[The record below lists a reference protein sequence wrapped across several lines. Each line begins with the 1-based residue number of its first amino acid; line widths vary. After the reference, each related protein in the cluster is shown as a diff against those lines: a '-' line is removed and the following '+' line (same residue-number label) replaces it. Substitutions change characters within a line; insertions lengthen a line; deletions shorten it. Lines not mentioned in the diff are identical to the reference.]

1 MRFLTRILKWLGYFA
16 VAVVAAG
23 AIYQQAGSALD
34 RRLAPPAS
42 QMIMVEGHAVH
53 FACIGE
59 GPRTYLL
66 DAGAGVWSFEFGR
79 LKPLLAKSGRVCT
92 FDRPGLGWS
101 EDMQGGHDAASLAAQ
116 VFKIVHAAKIAT
128 PFIYVGHSLGANVGE
143 IYLDRYPQDLAA
155 LVLLEP
161 GFPKWLLEQFPMTR
175 AEAMASAGCN
185 WQCDAALVAGYLGVS
200 RLAAAI
206 ARPGAKSMTPE
217 MAAQYQAGLAR
228 PQTLRTIVA
237 TLRAVPKT
245 AYQIMDIKSFGQTPV
260 LTIASERPIEPDEGE
275 TPEHFAKTL
284 QEERDYL
291 TARAALSSRGA
302 GVIVIPN
309 SNHSTMVTGDAQAA
323 ATARAIEGFVAGID
337 AAAAK

>member
-1 MRFLTRILKWLGYFA
+1 MRFLTRILKWLGYF
-16 VAVVAAG
+16 VLAAG
-23 AIYQQAGSALD
+23 AIYQQAGTALD

-42 QMIMVEGHAVH
+42 QMIMVEGHAIH
-53 FACIGE
+53 FACIGD
-59 GPRTYLL
+59 GPRIYVL
-66 DAGAGVWSFEFGR
+66 DAGAGGWSFEFAR
-79 LKPLLAKSGRVCT
+79 LGPLLAKSGRVCT

-101 EDMQGGHDAASLAAQ
+101 DDMQGGHDAASLAAQ
-116 VFKIVHAAKIAT
+116 VFKIVHAAKIST
-128 PFIYVGHSLGANVGE
+128 PFIYVGHSLGANIGE
-143 IYLDRYPQDLAA
+143 LYLATYPQDVAA

-161 GFPKWLLEQFPMTR
+161 GYPKWLLEQFQATR
-175 AEAMASAGCN
+175 AEATASAGCN
-185 WQCDAALVAGYLGVS
+185 WQCDAASVAGYLGVS
-200 RLAAAI
+200 RLAGAI
-206 ARPGAKSMTPE
+206 LRPGAKSMTPE

-245 AYQIMDIKSFGQTPV
+245 AYQIMDIRSFGQTPV

-309 SNHSTMVTGDAQAA
+309 SNHSTMVTGEAQAA
-323 ATARAIEGFVAGID
+323 ATARAIEGFVTRIG